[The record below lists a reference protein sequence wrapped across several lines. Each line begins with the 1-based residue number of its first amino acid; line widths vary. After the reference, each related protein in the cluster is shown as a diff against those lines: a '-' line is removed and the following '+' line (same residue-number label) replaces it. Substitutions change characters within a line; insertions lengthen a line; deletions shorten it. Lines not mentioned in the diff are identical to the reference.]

1 MVTSKSAEV
10 GDRILKV
17 TFCFILMKEIWKDI
31 EGYEG
36 YYQVS
41 NLGRVRSVER
51 IVNRKKLKGKFIS
64 YGRDTKGYL
73 FVNLS
78 KENKQ
83 KTARV
88 HRLVAQAFIPKIDG
102 KDYIDHIDGSRDN
115 NNVSNLRWCTH
126 KENCNF
132 EIAKL
137 RQRLGCMGNKKWLGK
152 HHTEET
158 KKKISESKKGK
169 KNPNLWNSISDENKK
184 KILNAAIEKNRV
196 EVEQYSLD
204 GKLIK
209 VWDSM
214 VEAARSLG
222 VWNTNIHKCCNGQAQ
237 TCGGFIWKYHNKK
250 II

>member
-1 MVTSKSAEV
+1 MVTSKYAEV

-17 TFCFILMKEIWKDI
+17 TFCFILMEEIWKDI
-31 EGYEG
+31 EGFEG
-36 YYQVS
+36 LYQVS
-41 NLGRVRSVER
+41 NLGRVKGLDR
-51 IVNRKKLKGKFIS
+51 ISNGNKLKGKIIL
-64 YGRDTKGYL
+64 GGKDTKGYRFVCLHKNGQRSL
-73 FVNLS
+73 F
-78 KENKQ
+78 
-83 KTARV
+83 RV
-88 HRLVAQAFIPKIDG
+88 HRLVAYAFVPQING
-102 KDYIDHIDGSRDN
+102 KDYIDHINGIRDDN
-115 NNVSNLRWCTH
+115 RVENLRWCTH
-126 KENCNF
+126 QENDSF
-132 EIAKL
+132 PLSKL
-137 RQRLGCMGNKKWLGK
+137 HKSQAAIGNKKWLGK
-152 HHTEET
+152 HHSEES
-158 KKKISESKKGK
+158 KNKMSKAKKGK

-196 EVEQYSLD
+196 EVEQFSLD